1 MRCCAADSFQTVGCP
16 RMKRS
21 SACIVFIELSS
32 LSISSIS
39 PNPFF
44 GDRTLEGCHFLRF
57 SFCGGLCCPTTCC
70 RLVDVCNI
78 ASPAG
83 SFSFARVFSIEWDD
97 CFSVVSCNHNFPKN
111 DGLSFCRRVD
121 DVHFVNRSC
130 RIVACPPYRLHRN
143 LQLKEIRIAF
153 SERNCHYRKN

>member
-1 MRCCAADSFQTVGCP
+1 MRCCAADSFQTAGCP

-44 GDRTLEGCHFLRF
+44 GDRTLEGCHFLRL

-83 SFSFARVFSIEWDD
+83 SFSLARVFSIEWDTVLVSYHVLITISQRMMVSLLQASQWCPLWAWI
-97 CFSVVSCNHNFPKN
+97 CFQDAS
-111 DGLSFCRRVD
+111 
-121 DVHFVNRSC
+121 VNRSC
-130 RIVACPPYRLHRN
+130 RIVTCPPYRYI
-143 LQLKEIRIAF
+143 EIC
-153 SERNCHYRKN
+153 N

>member
-1 MRCCAADSFQTVGCP
+1 MRCCAAGSFQTVGCP

-44 GDRTLEGCHFLRF
+44 GDRTLEGCHFLRL

-83 SFSFARVFSIEWDD
+83 SFSLARVFSIEWDN
-97 CFSVVSCNHNFPKN
+97 VLVSYHVITISQKI
-111 DGLSFCRRVD
+111 DGLSFAGESMMSTLN
-121 DVHFVNRSC
+121 VNLSPRC
-130 RIVACPPYRLHRN
+130 VRQPIM
-143 LQLKEIRIAF
+143 
-153 SERNCHYRKN
+153 